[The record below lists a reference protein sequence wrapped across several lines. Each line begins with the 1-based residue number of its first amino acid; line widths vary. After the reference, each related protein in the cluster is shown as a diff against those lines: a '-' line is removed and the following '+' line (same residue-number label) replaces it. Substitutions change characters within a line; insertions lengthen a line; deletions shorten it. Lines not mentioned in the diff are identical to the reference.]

1 MALTNIQQVRL
12 LVQDNTPG
20 LYIVS
25 DDEITFFLERN
36 SNNINRTSLEV
47 AKVILLNLSMRGDS
61 QIDIMSIKGSKAA
74 EAYRMAL
81 ELFIKSPDLN
91 PILQN
96 TQGYFGGISIND
108 MKANDSTLDN
118 NIVQSPSNAQ
128 LPRSGQVLDFFIV
141 P

>member
-47 AKVILLNLSMRGDS
+47 AKVILLNLSMRGDHTV
-61 QIDIMSIKGSKAA
+61 DIFNIRGSKAS
-74 EAYRMAL
+74 EQYRLAL
-81 ELFIKSPDLN
+81 ELFLKDPQLN
-91 PILQN
+91 PIL
-96 TQGYFGGISIND
+96 TSAQGYFGNISLTD
-108 MKANDSTLDN
+108 MQANVDTLDN
-118 NIVQSPSNAQ
+118 NIVSAPSNE
-128 LPRSGQVLDFFIV
+128 PSVTRTDYFSV
-141 P
+141 

>member
-25 DDEITFFLERN
+25 DDEIDFFLERN
-36 SNNINRTSLEV
+36 SNNINRTALEV

-61 QIDIMSIKGSKAA
+61 TVDILSIKGSKAA
-74 EAYRMAL
+74 EAYRLAL

-91 PILQN
+91 PLLQN
-96 TQGYFGGISIND
+96 TQGYFGGVSVSD
-108 MKANDSTLDN
+108 MQANDAELDN
-118 NIVQSPSNAQ
+118 NIIQVPATDST
-128 LPRSGQVLDFFIV
+128 LPKTDYFSV
-141 P
+141 